1 MARLMPSHPPS
12 SSNSPTRYRLIVAE
26 SAEDL
31 ARQTAQAIASALDLV
46 LAERDRA
53 QIALAGGETP
63 RATYR
68 QLGQQHLPWD
78 RVDVLLG
85 DERWVSSS
93 DPSSNARMLRETLMA
108 ESPGSHACLHP
119 VPTELSSPQEGAEA
133 YAALVQQLCGGTPP
147 ALDLVL
153 LGLGDDGHTAS
164 LFPGTAAPTVTD
176 RAVTLGEGKGLPRV
190 TLTAPTLSA
199 ARRVLFLVSGAGKVQ
214 ALQRLLDPL
223 ESPERTPAKL
233 VQPADEVM
241 ILADRD
247 AAAGLQR

>member
-1 MARLMPSHPPS
+1 MQSHPPS

-46 LAERDRA
+46 LAERDRV